1 MLFWVGEKKEEPC
14 HNRYRG
20 IKMDRTEQK
29 KEAKKLYQ
37 KGWKLKDIAQKI
49 NVPQGTVRRWKAEEE
64 WDGEQPNKKSE
75 RSPNTRTKKTN
86 ARQRAPDPKN
96 RPEPEEDGAAEET
109 SELSDKQRLFC
120 QLYVRSFNATTAY
133 QKAYACTRASAM
145 TNGSRL
151 LKNDKV
157 KAEIEHLKKE
167 KVSRML
173 LSENDVFEKMVE
185 IAFSDMTDY
194 VRFDRSVVLLNDSD
208 EVDGSLISEIK
219 QSKDG
224 ITIKLA
230 DKMKA
235 LLWLADHMDLAT
247 EEQRARI
254 DLLKKQAQS
263 DIEEE
268 DTGILVLKT
277 VLEDEDDE
285 NYMETAGETTADDGT
300 AGV

>member
-1 MLFWVGEKKEEPC
+1 
-14 HNRYRG
+14 
-20 IKMDRTEQK
+20 MDRTEQK
-29 KEAKKLYQ
+29 KEAKKLYR

-64 WDGEQPNKKSE
+64 WDDEQPNKKSE
-75 RSPNTRTKKTN
+75 RSPNARTKKAN

-96 RPEPEEDGAAEET
+96 RPGPEENGAAEET

-157 KAEIEHLKKE
+157 KTEIEHLKKE
-167 KVSRML
+167 KVSRLL

-185 IAFSDMTDY
+185 IAFSDITDY

-219 QSKDG
+219 QGKDG
-224 ITIKLA
+224 ISIKLA

-268 DTGILVLKT
+268 NTGIVMIMPT
-277 VLEDEDDE
+277 MEGEEENED
-285 NYMETAGETTADDGT
+285 NLGTTGEATPDDGT
-300 AGV
+300 A